1 MIFLKPEEFLPK
13 VNAIFEIVE
22 RRVRRALPNADVE
35 HIGSSAIMGAI
46 SKGDL
51 DMLVRVSGVDF
62 NQALSEIQAMGFTI
76 KEGTLRTDSLC
87 MLVTQEF
94 DADVAIQLIEAG
106 SEFEDFIKFRDR
118 LNADANLVKT
128 YNELKMSSTHLSP
141 DEYRAKKANFITTV
155 LARI

>member
-13 VNAIFEIVE
+13 VNAIFEILE
-22 RRVRRALPNADVE
+22 KRVRRALPKVDIE
-35 HIGSSAIMGAI
+35 HIGSSAIIGAV

-51 DMLVRVSGVDF
+51 DMLVRVSRVDF

-87 MLVTQEF
+87 MLVTEEF

-106 SEFEDFIKFRDR
+106 SEFEDFIRFRDL
-118 LNADANLVKT
+118 LNADSKLVKT
-128 YNELKMSSTHLSP
+128 YNELKMNSIHLSP
-141 DEYRAKKANFITTV
+141 DEYRAKKAIFIQTV
-155 LARI
+155 LA